1 MIFRRSMG
9 RPVGALWALLL
20 AFSGPGWAAGAVDRL
35 DRFLNGLDTLQA
47 DFIQTVTG
55 TEQGTTQAKGVFYLS
70 RPNRFRWEYNAP
82 EPQSIIADG
91 RQIWLYDPELEQV
104 SVQNQARALR
114 GTPAMLLIDR
124 GSVGE
129 SFEVSELDTVDGLTW
144 FELIPRSEE
153 SQYERIRLGLRDDQ
167 LNRLEMRDKL
177 GQRVSFQFLA
187 VRSGVSLED
196 GLFEFEPP
204 PGSDLYTQ

>member
-1 MIFRRSMG
+1 MRIQWRRF
-9 RPVGALWALLL
+9 GAFCVLLL
-20 AFSGPGWAAGAVDRL
+20 AFSVPGSASEAVDRL

-47 DFIQTVTG
+47 DFVQTVTG
-55 TEQGTTQAKGVFYLS
+55 AEQGTTQARGVFYLR
-70 RPNRFRWEYNAP
+70 RPDRFRWEYNAP

-104 SVQNQARALR
+104 SVQNQDRALR

-129 SFEVSELDTVDGLTW
+129 SFDVTERPSVDGLAW

-153 SQYERIRLGLRDDQ
+153 SQYQRIRLGLRDGQ
-167 LNRLEMRDKL
+167 INRLEMEDKL

-187 VRSGVSLED
+187 VRSGGVLDD

-204 PGSDLYTQ
+204 SGADLYIQ